1 MTILHYA
8 VIGNPIKHS
17 KSPQIHSLF
26 AQQEKIQIDYQRI
39 LADTSEFIESVENFH
54 RKGGLGLNITVPFK
68 IEAYQACHQLND
80 YAQAAKA
87 VNTITFNDQLG
98 WLGANT
104 DGVGLLQDLKINLGF
119 DLHNKKILI
128 LGAGGASQ
136 GILLPLLQEKPKQLI
151 IANRTVEKAIALA
164 NEFKSEGHIDACS
177 YEDLTTPF
185 DIIINATSAS
195 LSNDMP
201 PLNSGIV
208 NKESFC
214 YDLAYSDTE
223 TPFLTW
229 AQQQNVQSCHDGLGM
244 LIEQAAESY
253 FIWRGFRPSTKE
265 LFKTLRP

>member
-1 MTILHYA
+1 M
-8 VIGNPIKHS
+8 
-17 KSPQIHSLF
+17 F
-26 AQQEKIQIDYQRI
+26 AKQEKVQIDYQRI
-39 LADTSEFIESVENFH
+39 LADTSAFIETVEKFH
-54 RKGGLGLNITVPFK
+54 SNNGLGLNVTVPFK

-119 DLHNKKILI
+119 DLQNKKILI

-151 IANRTVEKAIALA
+151 IANRTIEKAIALA
-164 NEFKSEGHIDACS
+164 SEFKSEGRVDACS
-177 YEDLTTPF
+177 YEGLTTPF
-185 DIIINATSAS
+185 DIVINATSAS

-201 PLNSGIV
+201 PLKSGIV
-208 NKESFC
+208 NKESLC

-229 AQQQNVQSCHDGLGM
+229 AHQQNVQSCYDGLGM

-265 LFKTLRP
+265 VFKTLRP